1 MSFQQ
6 RAYQFYLS
14 RGYAPAQA
22 AALAGNAQAESS
34 GSTTVPGDG
43 GKAYGL
49 FQWHPDRQALL
60 RSYAKREGLD
70 PTSERA
76 QLGYKDWELNNNE
89 RRAGDALRAAT
100 DPVSANNAVLASLRP
115 SGFKAGNPAGA
126 MHYDKRLANT
136 QAILGNNYSGY
147 QNADSPRENIAM
159 GRDVPGAGDGLK
171 AADPVYGSDIGTS
184 LRRFGNFLAP
194 DLVDPATPLNPSQIA
209 EEKKSDEM
217 LGQLAAAGK
226 SFAALQQASA
236 PREQQYE
243 MLRDQIVRPQF
254 RPIPRIRGL
263 LG

>member
-22 AALAGNAQAESS
+22 AALASNAMAESS
-34 GSTTVPGDG
+34 GRTNAVGDS
-43 GKAYGL
+43 GKAYGA
-49 FQWHPDRQALL
+49 FQWHPGRQALL
-60 RSYAKREGLD
+60 RSYAQREGLD

-76 QLGYKDWELNNNE
+76 QLGYKDWELRNTE
-89 RRAGDALRAAT
+89 RRAGDLLRAAN
-100 DPVSANNAVLASLRP
+100 DPVAANNAVLASLRP
-115 SGFKAGNPAGA
+115 AGFTRDNPTGA

-136 QAILGNNYSGY
+136 QAILAGNYSGY
-147 QNADSPRENIAM
+147 ANADSPRENIAM

-171 AADPVYGSDIGTS
+171 TAEPVYGSDIGTS

-194 DLVDPATPLNPSQIA
+194 DLIDPATPLNPSQIA

-217 LGQLAAAGK
+217 FGQLAAAGK
-226 SFAALQQASA
+226 SFAALQQAST

-254 RPIPRIRGL
+254 RPIPKIRGL